1 MVLSCSLRDF
11 LSPPGMEIRL
21 GLCKRIFYF
30 SFFPL
35 LGLFF
40 FFFHVPCPKWPFRK
54 SNLYF
59 FFSPWQR
66 LFFFFAICCITDIC
80 PMDFCSREFW
90 KGFFFSVGRKKIIVS
105 SYVYPFD
112 PDQQNFSFEMKTF
125 HWTLAP
131 VYNIKM
137 DLYQLSD
144 WWVLQRSSCDLSSLC
159 WLNHCMKTLL
169 HSAKFSHQSIRDR
182 YCRLCLRACDWY
194 ARLGYS

>member
-30 SFFPL
+30 SPPAFF
-35 LGLFF
+35 LFF
-40 FFFHVPCPKWPFRK
+40 SFFFHVPCPKWPFRK

-66 LFFFFAICCITDIC
+66 LFFSSLFAVSQTFVPWI
-80 PMDFCSREFW
+80 FAVENSG
-90 KGFFFSVGRKKIIVS
+90 KAFFSVGRKKIMVS